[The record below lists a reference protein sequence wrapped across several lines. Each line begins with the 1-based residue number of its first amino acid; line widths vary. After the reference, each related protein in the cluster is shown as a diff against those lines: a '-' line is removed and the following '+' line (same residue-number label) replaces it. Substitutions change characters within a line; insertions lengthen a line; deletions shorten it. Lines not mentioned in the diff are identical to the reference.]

1 MTLGLYM
8 NHHVPAAIS
17 EGLRRRSVDVVTAF
31 EDGAARWDD
40 EKFLARTTQLGRV
53 LFSQDADLLAVTHKW
68 LKTGKDFSGLVYA
81 HQQQITIGKAVKDL
95 ELIAKALE
103 PEDMRNRIEFIPF

>member
-53 LFSQDADLLAVTHKW
+53 LFSQDEDLLAVTHKW

-81 HQQQITIGKAVKDL
+81 HQQQSRL
-95 ELIAKALE
+95 AK
-103 PEDMRNRIEFIPF
+103 PSKIWN